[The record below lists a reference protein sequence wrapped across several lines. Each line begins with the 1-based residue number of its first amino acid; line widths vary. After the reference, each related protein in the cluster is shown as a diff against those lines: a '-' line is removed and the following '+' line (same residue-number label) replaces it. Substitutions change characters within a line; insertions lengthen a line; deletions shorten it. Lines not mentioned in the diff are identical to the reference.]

1 MKKLKLMFTIITL
14 SLFFTDCSK
23 GDSNDTIIDTNLDK
37 PSISSNK
44 SSLTFEDTM
53 LTRSSIANSISIS
66 KDVLKFSRF
75 NYSNLCIILSW
86 QIIHQYIQIYI

>member
-1 MKKLKLMFTIITL
+1 MRKLKLIFTIIML

-44 SSLTFEDTM
+44 SSLPFKNTF
-53 LTRSSIANSISIS
+53 LTQSSIAN
-66 KDVLKFSRF
+66 
-75 NYSNLCIILSW
+75 
-86 QIIHQYIQIYI
+86 